1 MILRPR
7 ILFIANAGPAV
18 GGGHVMRSLSLAR
31 ALELHGAE
39 CVFLAPP
46 AAATILEHFAPQ
58 MPREERA
65 SLAPDFIADA
75 VSGIP
80 FDAVVFD
87 HYDLSRIEH
96 EAVAGGRPT
105 LVIDDLADRPL
116 GADLVL
122 DAGPARV
129 EADYALLTEDA
140 QLLLGPRYA
149 PLRPEFAALRE
160 AAIARRGGPV
170 QRVLVALGLTDVG
183 GVTAKVVDRLR
194 QRSGQLS
201 FDVVLGGG
209 APSLK
214 GLTRVAAHDPR
225 ITLHVD
231 AQDMAEL
238 TLNADVAIGAG
249 GSTTWERCTLGLPS
263 VLVVL
268 AENQRAAAQALAERD
283 AALVVDAAD
292 SAFDKAFD
300 RAAVRLLTDS
310 ATRAR
315 LTAASL
321 ELCDGLGAE
330 RVAEAFLAVIS
341 DPIVATAHQ
350 S

>member
-31 ALELHGAE
+31 ALEPHGAE

-46 AAATILEHFAPQ
+46 VAASILDHFAPQ
-58 MPREERA
+58 MSREEVTSLDPA
-65 SLAPDFIADA
+65 SIADA
-75 VSGIP
+75 VTGVP

-87 HYDLSRIEH
+87 HYGLSRAEH
-96 EAVAGGRPT
+96 EAVAAGRPT

-116 GADLVL
+116 AADLVL

-129 EADYALLTEDA
+129 EADYALLTDA

-170 QRVLVALGLTDVG
+170 ERVLVALGLTDVG

-194 QRSGQLS
+194 QRSGQLA

-209 APSLK
+209 APSLP
-214 GLTRVAAHDPR
+214 GLTRIAAHDPR
-225 ITLHVD
+225 VTLHVD
-231 AQDMAEL
+231 AQDMAQL
-238 TLNADVAIGAG
+238 TLDADVAIGAG

-263 VLVVL
+263 VLLVL
-268 AENQRAAAQALAERD
+268 AENQRAAARALVERD
-283 AALVVDAAD
+283 AALVVDVAD
-292 SAFDKAFD
+292 DHFDAAFD
-300 RAAVRLLTDS
+300 RAAVRLLSDS

-315 LTAASL
+315 LTAASF
-321 ELCDGLGAE
+321 ELCDGLGAD
-330 RVAEAFLAVIS
+330 RVVEAFLAVIAAGRRER
-341 DPIVATAHQ
+341 P
-350 S
+350 